1 MVIISGRGIMYVGTI
16 IFLVLGKQSTFLL
29 IAWILMGIS
38 DATGVAWQ
46 AQEAE
51 LVNHTQRARMTAL
64 SVSAFN
70 LLAVPA
76 SVLGGWLWD
85 SINPLAPFIVMAV
98 IDGCIRMPIV
108 YKYVPDSKSL
118 DAETEPDDASL

>member
-1 MVIISGRGIMYVGTI
+1 
-16 IFLVLGKQSTFLL
+16 
-29 IAWILMGIS
+29 
-38 DATGVAWQ
+38 
-46 AQEAE
+46 
-51 LVNHTQRARMTAL
+51 MTAL

-85 SINPLAPFIVMAV
+85 SVNPIAPFIVMAV

-108 YKYVPDSKSL
+108 YKYVPDSKSIK
-118 DAETEPDDASL
+118 AEAEPDEASL

>member
-1 MVIISGRGIMYVGTI
+1 
-16 IFLVLGKQSTFLL
+16 
-29 IAWILMGIS
+29 MGFS
-38 DATGVAWQ
+38 DSTGVAWQ

-85 SINPLAPFIVMAV
+85 SVNPLAPFIVMV
-98 IDGCIRMPIV
+98 IIDGCIRMPIV

-118 DAETEPDDASL
+118 IQELEPNDASF

>member
-1 MVIISGRGIMYVGTI
+1 MYIATI
-16 IFLVLGKQSTFLL
+16 IFLVLGSKSFFLIL
-29 IAWILMGIS
+29 AWILMGFS
-38 DATGVAWQ
+38 DGTGVAWQ

-64 SVSAFN
+64 SVAAFN

-85 SINPLAPFIVMAV
+85 SISPLSPFIVMAFV
-98 IDGCIRMPIV
+98 DGFIRMPMV
-108 YKYVPDSKSL
+108 YKFVPDSKSL
-118 DAETEPDDASL
+118 IHDQEPEEASF

>member
-1 MVIISGRGIMYVGTI
+1 MGRGIMYIATI
-16 IFLVLGKQSTFLL
+16 IFLVLGKQELFLIL
-29 IAWILMGIS
+29 AWVLMGVS

-51 LVNHTQRARMTAL
+51 LVNHTQRARMSAL

-85 SINPLAPFIVMAV
+85 SVNPLAPFIVMAV
-98 IDGCIRMPIV
+98 VDGFIRMPIV

-118 DAETEPDDASL
+118 QAETEPEEANL